1 MLGGALGFATW
12 LLPLQGFGKVSLIAL
27 GLIAV
32 AYALHQFRL
41 IRMPYPQ
48 RRAQVPHDARVR
60 FPMWQTGLL
69 YGFALGMNF
78 LTYVRTPILYLVVL
92 GALVSGSVYAAIILF
107 MALNLGRFLPLLV
120 NLLPMHDWTVQRWLA
135 SNEHRALT
143 ADAVSLSF
151 TGAILLVLGL
161 A

>member
-1 MLGGALGFATW
+1 
-12 LLPLQGFGKVSLIAL
+12 
-27 GLIAV
+27 
-32 AYALHQFRL
+32 
-41 IRMPYPQ
+41 
-48 RRAQVPHDARVR
+48 
-60 FPMWQTGLL
+60 MWQTGLL